1 MILQPGV
8 IALLL
13 GSLGTTG
20 MLLYA
25 AGIGIQILR
34 GWDITSSSEQ
44 QLMLER
50 KTTLASSIIAL
61 LLGFQVITLALFVYT
76 VDVLHPL
83 FTGSMCAVGTLN
95 VNPFGYPV
103 LLAKLVCTIISGIW
117 LILNRADNR
126 ACNSPLTRTKFIW
139 VLVLAP
145 LAAIESAL
153 LTTYFMK
160 LKPDVITSCCG
171 SLFDGGKAT
180 LSSLLAGLTPAPTAF
195 TFYGVALATL
205 ISSLYTWRTGR
216 GSLVLAA
223 GSLATFAAGVAAL
236 IAFFCLY
243 YYEIPTHHCPFCLLQ
258 PEYGRIGFLLYGLLI
273 LGVVTGCGSGALER
287 HKAKPGLGRVIP
299 QLQRRLAVWTA
310 FCFIIF
316 LTLVTYRTIF
326 SSFKSS

>member
-13 GSLGTTG
+13 ASLGTTG
-20 MLLYA
+20 LLLYA

-34 GWDITSSSEQ
+34 GWDVTSSSEQ

-50 KTTLASSIIAL
+50 KTALVSSIIAI
-61 LLGFQVITLALFVYT
+61 LLGFQIATLALFIYT
-76 VDVLHPL
+76 ADALHPL

-95 VNPFGYPV
+95 VNPFGYPT
-103 LLAKLVCTIISGIW
+103 LLAKLACTVISGIW

-126 ACNSPLTRTKFIW
+126 SSSSPLTRTRFLW
-139 VLVLAP
+139 LLVLAP
-145 LAAIESAL
+145 MATVESVSL
-153 LTTYFMK
+153 VTFFMK
-160 LKPDVITSCCG
+160 LKPNVITSCCG

-180 LSSLLAGLTPAPTAF
+180 LSSVLAGLTPLPTALV
-195 TFYGVALATL
+195 FYITAIATL

-216 GSLVLAA
+216 GSRILAV
-223 GSLATFAAGVAAL
+223 GSVTTFVTGIAAL

-273 LGVVTGCGSGALER
+273 AGVITGCGGGALER
-287 HKAKPGLGRVIP
+287 HKTKPGLTRVIP
-299 QLQRRLAVWTA
+299 HLQRRLAICAAISFT
-310 FCFIIF
+310 IYLI
-316 LTLVTYRTIF
+316 LVTYQAAV
-326 SSFKSS
+326 SSFKSG